1 MRLAA
6 RRLPKCSTACNQSSA
21 DRFRRSR
28 IGGAFFGITPR
39 FPGFNWRPVQSSNG
53 RHSHWH
59 VAQGSPAAKVLS
71 GRKGPTL
78 TTIRDYTPELSKPN
92 HPNQFTPTQ
101 RLYAEGNFCRFCTRR
116 LGTWQVVS
124 TLCLAFLHI
133 TVIMRHLRG
142 DVFSMTVEH
151 RPDFEQTVYQM
162 LHRLAVGTSFHPN
175 ENDQTRCP
183 QVLKTPRR

>member
-1 MRLAA
+1 MALNLEAGVMRLAA

-53 RHSHWH
+53 RYSHWH

-78 TTIRDYTPELSKPN
+78 TTIRDYTPELSKPI
-92 HPNQFTPTQ
+92 HPNPAT
-101 RLYAEGNFCRFCTRR
+101 LRR
-116 LGTWQVVS
+116 REFLPVLHSLIGYVAGRIDFVS
-124 TLCLAFLHI
+124 GLFAYHSDNAASA
-133 TVIMRHLRG
+133 R
-142 DVFSMTVEH
+142 
-151 RPDFEQTVYQM
+151 
-162 LHRLAVGTSFHPN
+162 
-175 ENDQTRCP
+175 
-183 QVLKTPRR
+183 